1 MAGLAPKLPITQD
14 SGDGYALLKTM
25 RATIK
30 QNFKMLILTVPGERV
45 MDPAYGVG
53 MKTYLFGQFDQST
66 YGDID
71 LRIREQTKKYMPFVK
86 IQRVSFDAAD
96 QDMNRLSVS
105 IKYSIPR
112 IGTTDLLQFTI

>member
-66 YGDID
+66 YSDID

-86 IQRVSFDAAD
+86 IQRVSFDASD
-96 QDMNRLSVS
+96 QDMNQLAVT
-105 IKYSIPR
+105 IKYNIPR

>member
-66 YGDID
+66 YSDID

-96 QDMNRLSVS
+96 QDMNQLAVT
-105 IKYSIPR
+105 IKYNIPR

>member
-1 MAGLAPKLPITQD
+1 MAGLAPKLPLTQD

-86 IQRVSFDAAD
+86 IQRVSFDASD

>member
-25 RATIK
+25 RAAIK

>member
-1 MAGLAPKLPITQD
+1 MSSIGLKLPITYN
-14 SGDGYALLKTM
+14 SNDGFTMIKTL
-25 RATIK
+25 ATMIK

>member
-30 QNFKMLILTVPGERV
+30 QNFKMLILTVRGERV
-45 MDPAYGVG
+45 MDPDYGVG
-53 MKTYLFGQFDQST
+53 IKTYLFNSFNDST
-66 YGDID
+66 YASID
-71 LRIREQTKKYMPFVK
+71 LKIREQVEIYMPLIK
-86 IQRVSFDAAD
+86 IRRIAINGAH
-96 QDMNRLSVS
+96 QDMNQLSIS

-112 IGTTDLLQFTI
+112 IGATDLLQFTI

>member
-66 YGDID
+66 YSDID